1 MKGLLKK
8 DFIAMKSNFIV
19 IFLFIIIYDFIGS
32 KSGNISI
39 LYGLVGVFSITTVT
53 TSMSL
58 DEMCHWDKFSLTL
71 PVRKKTLV
79 IEKFILSYTA
89 LIILSLFTFI
99 CSLYAT
105 NDTVINCA
113 LQTLTIFTIAN
124 IMMSVSLSITF
135 KYGTS
140 KARILFTIFAVIT
153 VLLVMVVGAISLI
166 MPSFI
171 SLVINPVYIL
181 ISVIL
186 ANFLISYLAINITIK
201 LFDKREF

>member
-8 DFIAMKSNFIV
+8 DFIAMKANFIV
-19 IFLFIIIYDFIGS
+19 ICLFIIIYAFIGA
-32 KSGNISI
+32 KSGNISF

-71 PVRKKTLV
+71 PVSKKTLV

-89 LIILSLFTFI
+89 LIMLSLFTFI
-99 CSLYAT
+99 CSLYAI

-113 LQTLTIFTIAN
+113 LQTLTIFTMAN
-124 IMMSVSLSITF
+124 IMMSVSLAITF
-135 KYGTS
+135 RFGTS
-140 KARILFTIFAVIT
+140 KARILFSIFAVIT
-153 VLLVMVVGAISLI
+153 VLLVMVVGALSLI

-181 ISVIL
+181 ILIIL
-186 ANFLISYLAINITIK
+186 ANLLISYLAITVTIK